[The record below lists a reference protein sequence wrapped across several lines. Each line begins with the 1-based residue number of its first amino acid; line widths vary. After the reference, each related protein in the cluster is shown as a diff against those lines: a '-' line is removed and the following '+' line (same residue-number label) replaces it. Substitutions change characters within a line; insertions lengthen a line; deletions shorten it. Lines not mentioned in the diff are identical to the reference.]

1 MDIETKIQEIKDEQ
15 SEINDNV
22 ILIELFTEMPLK
34 NLYRNYEIFKL
45 QVLQTEGDDIYDK
58 YINCS
63 RNKCRMRIDYL
74 ENKLNLYEE
83 HLEVKNDQVIN
94 EILQEMID
102 ELNYEKEA
110 LEYFNEFYA

>member
-1 MDIETKIQEIKDEQ
+1 MFKI
-15 SEINDNV
+15 
-22 ILIELFTEMPLK
+22 
-34 NLYRNYEIFKL
+34 
-45 QVLQTEGDDIYDK
+45 QVLQTQGDDIYDK
-58 YINCS
+58 YINFS

-83 HLEVKNDQVIN
+83 HLEVTGLEGDKNDQVIN

-110 LEYFNEFYA
+110 LEYFNEFYN